1 MKKDKKSVVFACVGN
16 SSRSQMAEAFGKKY
30 LPPGT
35 AIVSAGTKLA
45 SKVDPKTVEVMRE
58 VGIDISAQ
66 VPKLLT
72 TKMVAGATH
81 FVSMGCG
88 VLESCPFPLV
98 KGINVQDWAFED
110 TKGKDIGFIR
120 RVRDEIE
127 KRVKAFAEDLR

>member
-1 MKKDKKSVVFACVGN
+1 MKKEKKSVVFACVGN

-35 AIVSAGTKLA
+35 AIISAGTKPA

-66 VPKLLT
+66 VPKVLT
-72 TKMVAGATH
+72 TKMVGSATH

-88 VLESCPFPLV
+88 VLESSRARSRARCSS
-98 KGINVQDWAFED
+98 
-110 TKGKDIGFIR
+110 
-120 RVRDEIE
+120 
-127 KRVKAFAEDLR
+127 